1 MKKPGKL
8 SKTPRRTAKPRS
20 KGGKAAAGR
29 ANGRDIDFAMEAA
42 MQRGVRKALRIHKA
56 LGNPIAVWENG
67 KVVWIPPEK
76 IVVEDD

>member
-1 MKKPGKL
+1 MKKPGKP
-8 SKTPRRTAKPRS
+8 SKLPKRSAESRAEPRP
-20 KGGKAAAGR
+20 GQLDE
-29 ANGRDIDFAMEAA
+29 RDIPKAMEAA

-76 IVVEDD
+76 IEVEDD